1 MVVLEDAMQ
10 ITHDDI
16 LDLINEAGQSL
27 FLEIPNRSP
36 LQIDTRY
43 GSTPAR
49 LAVNREVMGYIYSS
63 KINQIPITGTVAKT
77 GEVIAIVFAKGLT
90 RADFTPGCVLIGD
103 GRRYRVALGMEL
115 RHRATLLAY
124 ELKLTPEEAPS
135 ASH

>member
-1 MVVLEDAMQ
+1 MQ

-27 FLEIPNRSP
+27 MLEVPNRSP
-36 LQIDTRY
+36 LPIDARY

-49 LAVNREVMGYIYSS
+49 ASTSREVRGYIYSQ
-63 KINQIPITGTVAKT
+63 KINQIPLTGTVAKT

-90 RADFTPGCVLIGD
+90 RADFVPGCVLIGD

-115 RHRATLLAY
+115 RYRATLLAY
-124 ELKLTPEEAPS
+124 ELKLTPEVPPS
-135 ASH
+135 ATR